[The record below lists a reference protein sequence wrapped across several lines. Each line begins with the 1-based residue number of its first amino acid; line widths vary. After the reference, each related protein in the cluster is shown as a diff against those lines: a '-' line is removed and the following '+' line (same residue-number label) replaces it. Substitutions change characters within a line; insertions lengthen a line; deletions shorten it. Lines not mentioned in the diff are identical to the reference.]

1 VLGAGLLNTV
11 LSDAAERGRSRV
23 ALEVDAD
30 SPTSA
35 DALYLSLGW
44 VTDYVTESWFRDV
57 GDAVPDR

>member
-1 VLGAGLLNTV
+1 LLNTV
-11 LSDAAERGRSRV
+11 LSDAAERGRNRV
-23 ALEVDAD
+23 VLEVDAD